1 MWHTSHTIRE
11 GFISQLVVQELL
23 GRINHCGTIH
33 ASDPGVANGKCTA
46 FVLAAGWIAVTPTP
60 VLAAEA
66 TASIQVHAQMSSRTA
81 LTVSTQN
88 LHFSVTSAGDGATA
102 SVDFSAAA
110 RTHAGA
116 DVMLSIE
123 VLRASGGGDE
133 TAGESGLT
141 FAGEGEGTLAGEVA
155 PDGPS
160 VAARWNGS
168 GRRHGRL
175 VFTLRAPTAGS
186 YTVPVRFVLAAP

>member
-1 MWHTSHTIRE
+1 MWHTSHTIHA
-11 GFISQLVVQELL
+11 GFISQLVICEPL
-23 GRINHCGTIH
+23 GCINHGGTIR
-33 ASDPGVANGKCTA
+33 ASDPRVANWKCPPV
-46 FVLAAGWIAVTPTP
+46 VLAAGWIVFTPTP
-60 VLAAEA
+60 VPAAET

-88 LHFSVTSAGDGATA
+88 LHFSVTTAADGATA
-102 SVDFSAAA
+102 SVDFSAAV

-123 VLRASGGGDE
+123 VLHASGGGGE
-133 TAGESGLT
+133 MAAESGLT

-168 GRRHGRL
+168 GRRNGRL
-175 VFTLRAPTAGS
+175 VFTLRAPTAGT